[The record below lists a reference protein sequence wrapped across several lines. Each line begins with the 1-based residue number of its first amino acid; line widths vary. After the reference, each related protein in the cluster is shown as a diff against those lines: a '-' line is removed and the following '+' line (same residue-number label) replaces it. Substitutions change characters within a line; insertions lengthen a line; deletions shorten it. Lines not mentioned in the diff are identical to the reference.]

1 MVKLRSEQELE
12 LMRESGRI
20 TAVALK
26 KVLESVKVGV
36 TGLELDQI
44 AEEEMKSQGAQSS
57 FKTVEGYRWT
67 ICVTVNEQVVH
78 GIPTTSAL
86 KEGDIVSIDLGALY
100 KGWHT
105 DAAWSVLVTAGHPE
119 QSEGSVANATSNKL
133 RDPSSSTQ
141 DDKSRFLAVGEEAL
155 WLGIKQAVD
164 GNKIGDISEAIQKK
178 VEGFGYSIVRS
189 LVGHGVGEELH
200 EDPEVP
206 GYGRAGTGMVLK
218 SGMTI
223 AIEVIYN
230 MGKPEVLL
238 DKDGWTIISADESL
252 AGLFEMSI
260 IVGKE
265 KAQILT
271 DWRN

>member
-1 MVKLRSEQELE
+1 MVKPRSESELE

-20 TAVALK
+20 TGIALK
-26 KVLESVKVGV
+26 KVLENIKVGV
-36 TGLELDQI
+36 AGLELDKI

-67 ICVTVNEQVVH
+67 TCITVNEQVVH
-78 GIPTTSAL
+78 GIPTTSIL

-105 DAAWSVLVTAGHPE
+105 DAAWSILVEDGKE
-119 QSEGSVANATSNKL
+119 K
-133 RDPSSSTQ
+133 R
-141 DDKSRFLAVGEEAL
+141 KFLSAGEEAL

-189 LVGHGVGEELH
+189 LVGHGVGKELH

-265 KAQILT
+265 KAKILT